1 MKKISKFLAI
11 LMAVA
16 VFASVFA
23 IAPSAISSTSSAKD
37 ILRFYENAIIYT
49 SSKEDVIKAVN
60 KTTIS
65 SVADFSSLTAED
77 KKATIEEY
85 GWEDYTDESTYD
97 MYFYGDAY
105 EEYYVSG
112 RSEFIDYFSINRD
125 IRNWDLTFKSAKLS
139 EASNGDKN
147 LTFVCT
153 EDLGDG
159 DVNTLTYTA
168 KIAKGGYIK
177 SYTLKQSAKY
187 EYESAHGKTFTST
200 DAIIDSYS
208 FIYKKV
214 DVEGIELSET
224 YVELGKNEE
233 YVIVP
238 MITPDNATYKGV
250 YVDSSD
256 YDVADAYVDEDGNII
271 ITGYSGGSA
280 TVSVYTYDG
289 DILAE
294 CEVVVNASFF
304 QMIIDFFRNLFESIF
319 GFLMF

>member
-1 MKKISKFLAI
+1 MKKISKLLAI
-11 LMAVA
+11 LMAVV
-16 VFASVFA
+16 VFASAFA

-65 SVADFSSLTAED
+65 SVADFSSLTAAD

-85 GWEDYTDESTYD
+85 AWEDYTDESTYE
-97 MYFYGDAY
+97 MYFYGDANKDMY
-105 EEYYVSG
+105 IDG
-112 RSEFIDYFSINRD
+112 RSEFVDFFSINRD
-125 IRNWDLTFKSAKLS
+125 IKNYGLTFKSAKLS
-139 EASNGDKN
+139 EAKNGDKN

-177 SYTLKQSAKY
+177 SYTLKQAGKY

-200 DAIIDSYS
+200 DTIVDSYS
-208 FIYKKV
+208 FVYKKV
-214 DVEGIELSET
+214 DVESIELSET
-224 YVELGKNEE
+224 FVELGKNAE
-233 YVIVP
+233 YI
-238 MITPDNATYKGV
+238 ITPIILPENATYKGV
-250 YVDSSD
+250 YVESNN
-256 YDVADAYVDEDGNII
+256 YDVADAYADENGNVV
-271 ITGYSGGSA
+271 ITAYGGGS
-280 TVSVYTYDG
+280 TTIEVYTYDG
-289 DILAE
+289 DFIAE
-294 CEVVVNASFF
+294 CEVVVHVSFF
-304 QMIIDFFRNLFESIF
+304 QMIIDFFTNLFESIF

>member
-1 MKKISKFLAI
+1 MKKISKVLAI
-11 LMAVA
+11 LMSVV

-60 KTTIS
+60 TTTIS

-97 MYFYGDAY
+97 MYFYGDANKDF
-105 EEYYVSG
+105 YVDG

-125 IRNWDLTFKSAKLS
+125 IRRWDLTFKSAKLT
-139 EASNGDKN
+139 EAQNGDKN

-159 DVNTLTYTA
+159 EVNTLTYTA

-177 SYTLKQSAKY
+177 SYALKQASKY
-187 EYESAHGKTFTST
+187 TFDSAHGKTFTST
-200 DAIIDSYS
+200 DLVVDSYS
-208 FIYKKV
+208 FVYKKV
-214 DVEGIELSET
+214 DVQDIELSET
-224 YVELGKNEE
+224 YVEMSKGEE
-233 YVIVP
+233 YAIVP
-238 MITPDNATYKGV
+238 MVTPDNATYKGV
-250 YVDSSD
+250 YVESSNWE
-256 YDVADAYVDEDGNII
+256 VADAYVDDDGNVII
-271 ITGYSGGSA
+271 SAYAGGNA
-280 TVSVYTYDG
+280 IISVYTYDG
-289 DILAE
+289 DLLAE
-294 CEVVVNASFF
+294 CEVNVTASFF
-304 QMIIDFFRNLFESIF
+304 QMIIDFFVNLFNSIF